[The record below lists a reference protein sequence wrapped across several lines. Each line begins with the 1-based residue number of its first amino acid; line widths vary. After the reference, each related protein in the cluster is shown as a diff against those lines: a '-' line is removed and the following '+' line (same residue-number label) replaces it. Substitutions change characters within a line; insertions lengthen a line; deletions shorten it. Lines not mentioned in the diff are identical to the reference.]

1 MIEVKN
7 LTKRYG
13 NHEAVKNASFTINDG
28 EVVGF
33 LGPNGAGKSTTMNIL
48 TGYLSA
54 TSGTAK
60 INGYDIL
67 ENPIE
72 AKRHIG
78 YLPEQPP
85 LYLDMTVEEYLDFV
99 YYLKNTSLPKRPHL
113 AEICQLVKIENVKK
127 RLIRNLSKG
136 YRQRVGIAQALIGNP
151 DVLILDEPTVG
162 LDPMQII
169 EIRNLI
175 TQLGRNHTVILSSH
189 ILSEI
194 QAVCERI
201 MIINQGYI
209 IADGTAAELSETL
222 SEDYTVVAQIIGPPR
237 EVKEAL
243 EGVKGVKNIKV
254 MGLFGKATEY
264 HIEPEM
270 GVDIRRG
277 IFERVVA
284 KKWTLID
291 LTTRKMTLEDI
302 FLKMTEESPER
313 LNRIFEARKNGE
325 EIPEFDEEGNEIT
338 KDDEIDSVEEID
350 EIIENKETTAEAEM
364 PQELEDTLQ
373 FENEKVVVDLSDIES
388 VEDEK
393 TEESEVTE

>member
-1 MIEVKN
+1 MIEVTN
-7 LTKRYG
+7 LVKRYG

-99 YYLKNTSLPKRPHL
+99 YYLKNTILPKRPHL

-209 IADGTAAELSETL
+209 IADGTAAELSETI
-222 SEDYTVVAQIIGPPR
+222 SDERTVVAQIVGQPK
-237 EVKEAL
+237 EVKTAL
-243 EGVKGVKNIKV
+243 ETVKGVKDIKV
-254 MGLFGKATEY
+254 MGLYGKATEY
-264 HIEPEM
+264 HIEPEK

-277 IFERVVA
+277 IFERVVSR
-284 KKWTLID
+284 KWTLVE

-313 LNRIFEARKNGE
+313 LNRIFTARKNGE
-325 EIPEFDEEGNEIT
+325 DISLLEQEETLSENEENQENVT
-338 KDDEIDSVEEID
+338 SVE
-350 EIIENKETTAEAEM
+350 N
-364 PQELEDTLQ
+364 QEVL
-373 FENEKVVVDLSDIES
+373 VDLSDIES
-388 VEDEK
+388 AEDMDEN
-393 TEESEVTE
+393 TQESEAQE